1 MINGIIAQGSTPTQ
15 HFPLPFDTS
24 LIEKV
29 SVTYSQNGKTIVTKK
44 TEDCYFDG
52 YCLFVRLNQED
63 TLAFVPNF
71 VVEAQAKVKLINGDV
86 WPSECLRFNV
96 RIALDKEVF

>member
-1 MINGIIAQGSTPTQ
+1 MINGIIAQGSTPTH
-15 HFPLPFDTS
+15 HFPLPFDAS
-24 LIEKV
+24 LIEKA
-29 SVTYSQNGKTIVTKK
+29 SITYSQNGKTIVTKK
-44 TEDCYFDG
+44 LEDCYSNDR
-52 YCLFVRLNQED
+52 CLFIRLNQED

-71 VVEAQAKVKLINGDV
+71 VVEAQAKVKFINGEV